1 MKSLIPRNNSFIICL
16 SMFLIIIGCNLTF
29 AQHIVQIPPGP
40 PGTINDVIKGDT
52 LANGT
57 HYPDAI
63 YQLQRGGVYLYT
75 STIQNRFKMTLEAV
89 GTGDMPIIM
98 GAAQPSGS
106 RAPRTIEAFGDV
118 TVKGILFYSYDSGLP
133 PNYSSNGNIR
143 VKADSITVI
152 VDHCRFDANWQEV
165 IRFDNPKGKAFIT
178 NTVFSNINAPWQPH
192 SGTILPIYGN
202 LEDTLV
208 VSNCTIYNTDFWQ
221 KDGPT
226 CRVNYLKIEH
236 TTFMNFNGINQ
247 YIHPDET
254 TKPSL
259 YERNRAATLGFGQ
272 VKKFVFRNNL
282 LVNVGFIG
290 TEKPSVF
297 GNKYIPR
304 YVVNIDSTL
313 AADNKLIPPEGAD
326 IRNNNVWFDP
336 TLTYPDSM
344 MAIPPENFFDPTCK
358 AFINKKGSSATLTN
372 LPVTFTKAPGSVQ
385 QYINN
390 WFEFNK
396 GQYTG
401 MFYFPGSSQD
411 PSGPGLESMNFSYA
425 NTPLLT
431 ASTKGQP
438 LGDLNW
444 FNISM
449 IKTQDEFATISSVEK
464 DNDIIPSDYVLNQNF
479 PNPFNPSTQIN
490 YSIPQSGF
498 VSLKVFNQ
506 LGQEVATVFSGEQAA
521 GNYIANFNASKLSSG
536 VYFYR
541 LQVGDFVSVKKMMLI
556 K

>member
-1 MKSLIPRNNSFIICL
+1 MIIAVNS
-16 SMFLIIIGCNLTF
+16 SY
-29 AQHIVQIPPGP
+29 AQHVVQVPVGP

-57 HYPDAI
+57 HYQNAV

-75 STIQNRFKMTLEAV
+75 STIQNHFKMTLEAV
-89 GTGDMPIIM
+89 GEGDMPIIM

-106 RAPRTIEAFGDV
+106 RAPRTIEAFDDV
-118 TVKGILFYSYDSGLP
+118 TARGILFYSYDSGLP
-133 PNYSSNGNIR
+133 PNYASNGNIR
-143 VKADSITVI
+143 VKADSVTVI
-152 VDHCRFDANWQEV
+152 VDNCRFDANWQEV
-165 IRFDNPKGKAFIT
+165 IRFDNPHGKAFIM

-202 LEDTLV
+202 IEDTLII
-208 VSNCTIYNTDFWQ
+208 SNCTIYNTDFWQ
-221 KDGPT
+221 KQPET
-226 CRVNYLKIEH
+226 CRANYMKIEH
-236 TTFMNFNGINQ
+236 TTFVNFNGINQ
-247 YIHPDET
+247 YIHPAET

-259 YERNRAATLGFGQ
+259 YEKGREGTLCFGQ

-290 TEKPSVF
+290 MEKLSVF
-297 GNKYIPR
+297 GNKYLQR
-304 YVVNIDSTL
+304 YIVNIDSTL
-313 AADNKLIPPEGAD
+313 TASNTLVAPEGAD

-336 TLTYPDSM
+336 TIVYPDSM
-344 MAIPPENFFDPTCK
+344 TAVTPEYFYDPTCK
-358 AFINKKGSSATLTN
+358 KFIDKKGSTNTLTN
-372 LPVTFTKAPGSVQ
+372 LPVTFANGPATPQ
-385 QYINN
+385 QYISN

-396 GQYTG
+396 GQYSG

-411 PSGPGLESMNFSYA
+411 PNGPGLTSLDFSYA

-431 ASTKGQP
+431 ASTQGQP

-444 FNISM
+444 FNLAM
-449 IKTQDEFATISSVEK
+449 VPTVDEFADITSVEQVGE
-464 DNDIIPSDYVLNQNF
+464 IIPSEYALSQNF
-479 PNPFNPSTQIN
+479 PNPFNPTTQIN

-498 VSLKVFNQ
+498 VTLKIFNQ
-506 LGQEVATVFSGEQAA
+506 LGQEIATLFSGTQTA
-521 GNYIANFNASKLSSG
+521 GTYSYTFDASKLASG

-541 LQVGDFVSVKKMMLI
+541 LQAGDFVSAKKMLLI